1 MNEKNIN
8 EIKNEIAA
16 SKTNIYNPPAN
27 GLFVNTD
34 ETLKNR
40 AGSDGLKLYD
50 DIEKDTHA
58 SAVLQK
64 RKLAVLARDWE
75 IVPAS
80 DAPDDVQAAEFIDE
94 CLKNLPFDQICM
106 DLLDA
111 ILKGYAVSEI
121 LWDIVGD
128 KIRPI
133 AILSREPRR
142 FLFDEKTRLRLLTI
156 ENRTVGEV
164 MPANKFI
171 VHRYGGKAGNP
182 YGRGI
187 GSKLYWPVFFK
198 RKGIAFWLVFCEKF
212 GSPTAIGTYTPGM
225 PESEQDKL
233 LRVISDIAQ
242 NTAVVVPQGCDVRF
256 LEAVRGGVTTY
267 EQLCR
272 YMDEQISEAVLGET
286 LSTNVGDA
294 GSYAAA
300 ETHNGVREEISCAD
314 ADLLSDTLKRDLFR
328 PIVEFNFP
336 TAQVPSIRR
345 FMPVPDTAKDD
356 AFSKKLDW
364 LSKAAALGMEPEDAP
379 AFYAENFGGR
389 WVKVDRPAMQPTA
402 SYPSFAEKNETA
414 DLTEQT
420 SELAEPLTEKWID
433 QIKALADE
441 CKDIYE
447 LRDRLLEL
455 YNSMDT
461 DELGEVMA
469 AALEVA
475 ELSGR
480 SEV

>member
-16 SKTNIYNPPAN
+16 AKTNIYNPPAN

-50 DIEKDTHA
+50 DIENDTHA

-128 KIRPI
+128 KIRPV

-142 FLFDEKTRLRLLTI
+142 FLFDEDTRLRLLTI

-198 RKGIAFWLVFCEKF
+198 RKGIEFWLVFCEKF

-364 LSKAAALGMEPEDAP
+364 LSKASALGMEPADAP

-389 WVKVDRPAMQPTA
+389 WVKVDRPVMQPAA

>member
-16 SKTNIYNPPAN
+16 AKTNIYNPPAN

-50 DIEKDTHA
+50 DIENDTHA

-128 KIRPI
+128 KIRPV

-142 FLFDEKTRLRLLTI
+142 FLFDEDTRLRLLTI

-198 RKGIAFWLVFCEKF
+198 RKGIEFWLVFCEKF

-286 LSTNVGDA
+286 LSTNIGDA

-364 LSKAAALGMEPEDAP
+364 LSKASALGMEPADAP

-389 WVKVDRPAMQPTA
+389 WVKVDRPVMQPAA
-402 SYPSFAEKNETA
+402 SYPSFSEKNETS

-420 SELAEPLTEKWID
+420 ADLAEPLTEKWID

-447 LRDRLLEL
+447 LRDRLLEI

>member
-1 MNEKNIN
+1 M
-8 EIKNEIAA
+8 
-16 SKTNIYNPPAN
+16 
-27 GLFVNTD
+27 
-34 ETLKNR
+34 
-40 AGSDGLKLYD
+40 
-50 DIEKDTHA
+50 
-58 SAVLQK
+58 
-64 RKLAVLARDWE
+64 
-75 IVPAS
+75 
-80 DAPDDVQAAEFIDE
+80 
-94 CLKNLPFDQICM
+94 
-106 DLLDA
+106 
-111 ILKGYAVSEI
+111 
-121 LWDIVGD
+121 
-128 KIRPI
+128 
-133 AILSREPRR
+133 
-142 FLFDEKTRLRLLTI
+142 FDENTRLRLLTI

>member
-16 SKTNIYNPPAN
+16 AKTNIYNPPAN

-50 DIEKDTHA
+50 DIENDTHA

-128 KIRPI
+128 KIRPV

-142 FLFDEKTRLRLLTI
+142 FLFDEDTRLRLLTI

-198 RKGIAFWLVFCEKF
+198 RKGIEFWLVFCEKF

-364 LSKAAALGMEPEDAP
+364 LSKASALGMEPADAP

-389 WVKVDRPAMQPTA
+389 WVKVDRPVMQPAA
-402 SYPSFAEKNETA
+402 SYPSFSEKNETS

-420 SELAEPLTEKWID
+420 ADLAEPLTEKWID

-447 LRDRLLEL
+447 LRDRLLEI

>member
-1 MNEKNIN
+1 MNKKNIN
-8 EIKNEIAA
+8 DIKNEIAA
-16 SKTNIYNPPAN
+16 SKSNIYNPPMN

-50 DIEKDTHA
+50 DIENDTHA

-121 LWDIVGD
+121 LWDIVDD
-128 KIRPI
+128 KIRPV

-142 FLFDEKTRLRLLTI
+142 FLFDEDTRLRLLTI

-164 MPANKFI
+164 MPDNKFI

-198 RKGIAFWLVFCEKF
+198 RKGIEFWLVFCEKF
-212 GSPTAIGTYTPGM
+212 GSPTAVGTYTPGM

-286 LSTNVGDA
+286 LSTNIGDA

-300 ETHNGVREEISCAD
+300 ETHNGVRQEISCAD

-389 WVKVDRPAMQPTA
+389 WVKVDRPVMQPATA
-402 SYPSFAEKNETA
+402 YPSFAEKNETA

-420 SELAEPLTEKWID
+420 AALAEPLTEKWID

-461 DELGEVMA
+461 DELGEVME

>member
-1 MNEKNIN
+1 MSDKNIS
-8 EIKNEIAA
+8 EIKNEIAG
-16 SKTNIYNPPAN
+16 SKRDIFNLPAN
-27 GLFVNTD
+27 GIFKNTD

-40 AGSDGLKLYD
+40 AGSDGLKIYD
-50 DIEKDTHA
+50 DLENDTHA

-80 DAPDDVQAAEFIDE
+80 DAPADVEAAEFIDD
-94 CLKNLPFDQICM
+94 CLKNLLFDQVCL
-106 DLLDA
+106 DLMDA

-121 LWDIVGD
+121 MWEVAGD
-128 KIRPI
+128 KIRPT

-142 FLFDEKTRLRLLTI
+142 FLFDEDTRLRLLTP
-156 ENRTVGEV
+156 ENRQTGEI
-164 MPANKFI
+164 MPDNKFI

-198 RKGIAFWLVFCEKF
+198 RRGIEFWLVFCEKF
-212 GSPTAIGTYTPGM
+212 GSPTAVGTYAPGT
-225 PESEQDKL
+225 PESEQEKL

-242 NTAVVVPQGCDVRF
+242 NTAVVIPQGCDLKF

-286 LSTNVGDA
+286 LSTNIGDA

-300 ETHNGVREEISCAD
+300 STHNDVREEISCAD
-314 ADLLSDTLKRDLFR
+314 ADLLADTLKRDLFR

-336 TAQVPSIRR
+336 AAQVPSIRR
-345 FMPVPDTAKDD
+345 FIPVSDSAKDE
-356 AFSKKLDW
+356 AFSKKMDW
-364 LSKAAALGMEPEDAP
+364 LSKAWALGMEPEDAP
-379 AFYAENFGGR
+379 AFYAEAFGGQ
-389 WVKVDRPAMQPTA
+389 WVKVDRPSMPAG
-402 SYPSFAEKNETA
+402 YPSFAEKDETA
-414 DLTEQT
+414 DLSDQVAD
-420 SELAEPLTEKWID
+420 LADPLTEKWID
-433 QIKALADE
+433 QVKALAAE
-441 CKDIYE
+441 CTDIYE

-455 YNSMDT
+455 YNSLDT
-461 DELGEVMA
+461 DTLSEVMA
-469 AALEVA
+469 AGLEVA
-475 ELSGR
+475 ELTGR
-480 SEV
+480 AEA

>member
-16 SKTNIYNPPAN
+16 AKTNIYNPPAN

-50 DIEKDTHA
+50 DIENDTHA

-128 KIRPI
+128 KIRPV

-142 FLFDEKTRLRLLTI
+142 FLFDEDTRLRLLTI

-198 RKGIAFWLVFCEKF
+198 RKGIEFWLVFCEKF

-364 LSKAAALGMEPEDAP
+364 LSKASALGMEPADAP

-389 WVKVDRPAMQPTA
+389 WVKVDRPVMQPAA
-402 SYPSFAEKNETA
+402 SYPSFAEKNETS

-420 SELAEPLTEKWID
+420 ADLAEPLTEKWID